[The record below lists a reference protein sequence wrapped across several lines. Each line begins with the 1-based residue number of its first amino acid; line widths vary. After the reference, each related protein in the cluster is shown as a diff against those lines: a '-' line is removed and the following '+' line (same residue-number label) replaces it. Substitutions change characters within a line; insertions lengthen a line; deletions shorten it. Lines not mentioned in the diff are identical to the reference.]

1 MLQSLLN
8 KYRNM
13 AAPVKA
19 SLWFLVCGFIS
30 KGMSMLTTP
39 IFTRVMTE
47 SEYGRASLYTSWY
60 NILFIIATLELAA
73 GVYTKGLVN
82 NSDKKDEFSSSL
94 LSLSTV
100 CLGIFTCVYLIF
112 HSQINKFTGLS
123 TYLTIMMIAE
133 MGAVVAYQFW
143 SNRERVAY
151 RYKKLV
157 ALMLAIVVLRP
168 LAGVV
173 AVLFADEAYQVEAK
187 VSAVVIVS
195 VLLYGGL
202 YISIMKKGKTFF
214 HKEFWLSALKFN
226 LPLIP
231 HYLSQMILNQSDRIM
246 IEKLCD
252 TSAVGFYSV
261 AYSLAMVMQI
271 LNSSVSST
279 MNPWIYQSLKD
290 KQYAKIQKVSNTVL
304 VIIACANLFV
314 VALGPELL
322 SLMAPSSYSQAVWVI
337 PPVTLSVYFMFL
349 YNLFATFEYYY
360 NKTQWVMVAS
370 IIGAVTNIALNYIF
384 IPKYGFVAAG
394 YTTLVSNILFVFMHG
409 VFMVRVCDK
418 YMDGARVYDIKR
430 IVLIGVAVT
439 AASGVMYALY
449 EYFLIRMIV
458 LLVMILVAIH
468 FRSKILSVFAEMKKK
483 PVN

>member
-1 MLQSLLN
+1 MLQNLLS
-8 KYRNM
+8 KYKNM
-13 AAPVKA
+13 AEPVKA
-19 SLWFLVCGFIS
+19 SLWFLVCGFVS

-82 NSDKKDEFSSSL
+82 NSDKKDVFSSSL

-100 CLGIFTCVYLIF
+100 CLTIFACTYLIF
-112 HSQINKFTGLS
+112 HDIINQFTGMS
-123 TYLTIMMIAE
+123 TYLTVMMIIE

-157 ALMLAIVVLRP
+157 ALMLAFMVLRP

-173 AVLFADEAYQVEAK
+173 AVLLVDETHQVEAK
-187 VSAVVIVS
+187 VTAVVIVN
-195 VLLYGGL
+195 VLLFSGL
-202 YISIMKKGKTFF
+202 YISIMKKGRVFF

-231 HYLSQMILNQSDRIM
+231 HYLSQMVLNQSDRIM

-279 MNPWIYQSLKD
+279 MNPWIYQSLKE
-290 KQYAKIQKVSNTVL
+290 KSYEKIEKVANTVL

-370 IIGAVTNIALNYIF
+370 LIGAVTNVVLNYIF
-384 IPKYGFVAAG
+384 IPEYGFVAAG

-409 VFMVRVCDK
+409 VFMTRVCDK
-418 YMDGARVYDIKR
+418 YMNGARVYNIRR
-430 IVLIGVAVT
+430 IVLIGVLLIV
-439 AASGVMYALY
+439 AAGVMVMLY
-449 EYFLIRMIV
+449 KHMVIRLIV
-458 LLVMILVAIH
+458 LLVLVLLAVC
-468 FRSKILSVFAEMKKK
+468 FRKNIFSVFTEMKKS
-483 PVN
+483 VN